1 MAMTEFRPCPNHPGF
16 EVTFCGIVRRLETFK
31 LSKLGNVVPLPSKV
45 LSRVGRRGEYVT
57 IKGEWIKALALVE
70 DAWGIVDED
79 RPASSYPD
87 GRVIT
92 LAEFYRIMRASRCR
106 V

>member
-1 MAMTEFRPCPNHPGF
+1 MVMTEFRPCPNHPGF

-31 LSKLGNVVPLPSKV
+31 LRKLGNVVTLPSKV
-45 LSRVGRRGEYVT
+45 LSRVGRRGEYVS
-57 IKGEWIKALALVE
+57 IKGEWIKELALVE
-70 DAWGIVDED
+70 NAWGIADRD
-79 RPASSYPD
+79 RPPSSYRD

-92 LAEFYRIMRASRCR
+92 LAEFYRIMLASRCR